1 MSKKE
6 KEPTYKLF
14 DKEYTQEELD
24 AMTDNQK
31 VMIQHREDLMNKIN
45 RANFNLTQM
54 RFGLQAFED
63 ALKADLNK
71 EPEEVETE

>member
-6 KEPTYKLF
+6 KEPTYKFL

>member
-71 EPEEVETE
+71 EPEKVETE

>member
-14 DKEYTQEELD
+14 DREYTQEELD
-24 AMTDNQK
+24 TMTDNQK
-31 VMIQHREDLMNKIN
+31 VMIRHREDLMNKIN

>member
-14 DKEYTQEELD
+14 DREYTQEELD

-31 VMIQHREDLMNKIN
+31 VMIRHREDLMNKIN

>member
-14 DKEYTQEELD
+14 DREYTQEELD

-71 EPEEVETE
+71 GPEEVETE